1 MINLLNVNKR
11 EKEIKVSSESQ
22 EQNLRGELPGPAGL
36 VSRRRACPSP
46 QAPPCQKPRSP
57 GWRKG
62 RAADITSAGPG
73 IGTRHH
79 RVQAARWACSP
90 SPAVASG
97 RRAGARPGGRVGPR
111 APSVT
116 RHVRRGWGRCWPT
129 FRPAGCSSRQP
140 GPLAPPLPSAAPDG
154 SGGPAGCSGRSGGLS
169 RWVPGGREA
178 ERRGDGGARRL
189 VGAPRGGTRPPRPG
203 GPGAGAARG
212 GVVCRGGRWAGNGW
226 ARAQALG
233 PPPPRTLRAPAPR
246 PARSGVGPGPRLG
259 REGPGPGCS
268 PPPTPAAGPRTAPW
282 GAGSGPPRCR

>member
-1 MINLLNVNKR
+1 MELQAANELLVLLKPKLERR

-169 RWVPGGREA
+169 SKIVASGKFIILHLHTCCPGISPQGLGSDPGWFVFLAPCAPGTMFCTKSSSLIWNSGFPGTKCNYTLTGVIPVEGA
-178 ERRGDGGARRL
+178 EGC
-189 VGAPRGGTRPPRPG
+189 
-203 GPGAGAARG
+203 
-212 GVVCRGGRWAGNGW
+212 GVDVEG
-226 ARAQALG
+226 
-233 PPPPRTLRAPAPR
+233 PR
-246 PARSGVGPGPRLG
+246 PACLVHMLFHLG
-259 REGPGPGCS
+259 RAPLS
-268 PPPTPAAGPRTAPW
+268 HQRT
-282 GAGSGPPRCR
+282 STVL